1 MRLQM
6 PKLTVYTETDDQL
19 ERITKQADEITDYVV
34 VNGQLVPKS
43 QANSVSADK
52 KIDMPKKPVYTET
65 DDQLERITKQADE
78 ITDYV
83 VVNGQL
89 VPKSQANSV
98 SADKKI
104 DMPKKPVYYWYDK
117 DEKGRALY
125 KFELQCLEK
134 FKKSYNNPAFNYKA
148 QIRSDGRLE
157 VLIAM
162 PFKPSEKIGWEIWK
176 FQMLFDHDHPTMTR
190 ENTTFG
196 GSIKVYPISPNVD
209 GFHHL
214 VRGENGRTYV
224 CQVEEE
230 MAAEVNSYAA
240 LQNVIRWLT
249 VYYIWKQTGKD
260 IDRK

>member
-1 MRLQM
+1 MGG
-6 PKLTVYTETDDQL
+6 KL
-19 ERITKQADEITDYVV
+19 
-34 VNGQLVPKS
+34 
-43 QANSVSADK
+43 
-52 KIDMPKKPVYTET
+52 
-65 DDQLERITKQADE
+65 
-78 ITDYV
+78 
-83 VVNGQL
+83 
-89 VPKSQANSV
+89 
-98 SADKKI
+98 
-104 DMPKKPVYYWYDK
+104 
-117 DEKGRALY
+117 
-125 KFELQCLEK
+125 K

-157 VLIAM
+157 VLVAM